1 VQVLLMQM
9 SSEQEQL
16 WQKAL
21 SSQHLQVIVEPPDS
35 NILHTLRQ
43 KQKED
48 HPLPDLIL
56 VDIGIRH
63 ANSSTLVASTI
74 CRWCAEH
81 HPSTKVVM
89 TSSRQAIVK
98 KTEKYW
104 ATRQGAVDLLP
115 MLQRDNLVATVARL
129 AEISGFK
136 LEDAP
141 LQQIANTLTQVSDT
155 TESADSDNTEIIAAA
170 SRNIRESAT
179 AELVRKMA
187 MIPLLVMAGDSNQT
201 EQDAPKRPNITLDA
215 TLATLPLHSFSI
227 ELNQP
232 GAELSRAFQD
242 NPILPGAVLLRNGE
256 YAGMM
261 SRRRFF
267 EFMSRPYGLELFS
280 KRPLSYLYEE
290 ANTDVVVMAGATP
303 VVNAVQACL
312 KRSLDVIYEPIV
324 VKLEDG
330 SYRILDIHDLIMAQS
345 QIHELAT
352 QLLREQTQER
362 MAQTDKMATL
372 GQMMVEIA
380 HDIRNPVNFIYSNV
394 DYLSVYTDDLMSLIS
409 AYEEAVNYPIPK
421 VNEIKTKSDYE
432 FLKSDMPKVINSIR
446 FGSEQLLQMVNGLQT
461 FSRVEGDKPS
471 KVNIHTCIDNSLMI
485 MGHRLKNT
493 KIEKRYGEIP
503 EIMGFSGQ
511 LMQVFMNLISNAVDA
526 MQEAAPKLKAYY
538 AQRQKQAQAKGLAV
552 AEKPWQ
558 PQIVITTAL
567 TPEGLVSIKIADN
580 GPGIPQDIQPKIFES
595 FFTTK
600 ESGKGTGL
608 GLAIC
613 HQIVTQKHRGKI
625 KLSSPYVGRTGKPKR
640 GTEFEILLPVG

>member
-21 SSQHLQVIVEPPDS
+21 SSQQLEVLVESAES
-35 NILHTLRQ
+35 NILQTLRQ
-43 KQKED
+43 KQRD
-48 HPLPDLIL
+48 DQPLPDLIL

-89 TSSRQAIVK
+89 TSSRQAVVK

-104 ATRQGAVDLLP
+104 ATRQGAVELLP
-115 MLQRDNLVATVARL
+115 MLQRDNLVAVVGKL
-129 AEISGFK
+129 AEIIGFR
-136 LEDAP
+136 LQNAP
-141 LQQIANTLTQVSDT
+141 LEQIASTLAQVSPTAETPD
-155 TESADSDNTEIIAAA
+155 ADNTEIIAAT

-187 MIPLLVMAGDSNQT
+187 MIPLLVMSSEDSQT
-201 EQDAPKRPNITLDA
+201 DQNAPARPNITLDA
-215 TLATLPLHSFSI
+215 TLATLPLHDFII
-227 ELNQP
+227 ELSQP
-232 GAELSRAFQD
+232 GFALSQAFQD
-242 NPILPGAVLLRNGE
+242 NPILPGAVLYRDGE
-256 YAGMM
+256 YAGMI
-261 SRRRFF
+261 SRRRFL

-290 ANTDVVVMAGATP
+290 ANTDVMVIAGGTP

-312 KRSLDVIYEPIV
+312 KRSLEVIYEPIV
-324 VKLEDG
+324 VKLEG
-330 SYRILDIHDLIMAQS
+330 GTYKLLDVHDLIMAQS

-352 QLLREQTQER
+352 QLLREQTRDR

-394 DYLSVYTDDLMSLIS
+394 DYLNVYAEDLMNLIS
-409 AYEEAVNYPIPK
+409 AYEESVHQPIPK
-421 VNEIKTKSDYE
+421 VNEIKNKSDYE

-471 KVNIHTCIDNSLMI
+471 KVNIHTCLDNSLTI
-485 MGHRLKNT
+485 MGHRIKNT
-493 KIEKRYGEIP
+493 KIEKRYGAVP

-526 MQEAAPKLKAYY
+526 MQEAAPKLRAYY
-538 AQRQKQAQAKGLAV
+538 AQKQKQAQAKGVAV

-558 PQIVITTAL
+558 PQIVITTGL
-567 TPEGLVSIKIADN
+567 NPEGLVSIKIADN
-580 GPGIPQDIQPKIFES
+580 GPGIPKDIQDKIFES

-600 ESGKGTGL
+600 DSGKGTGL

-625 KLSSPYVGRTGKPKR
+625 KLNSPYIGRTGKPKR
-640 GTEFEILLPVG
+640 GTEFEVLLPVS

>member
-1 VQVLLMQM
+1 MQM

-21 SSQHLQVIVEPPDS
+21 SSQRLEVLVESPDS

-43 KQKED
+43 KQRD
-48 HPLPDLIL
+48 DQPLPDLIL

-63 ANSSTLVASTI
+63 ANSSTLVASTL

-89 TSSRQAIVK
+89 TSSRQAMVK

-115 MLQRDNLVATVARL
+115 MLQQDNLVATVSKL
-129 AEISGFK
+129 GEIIGFK
-136 LEDAP
+136 VQDAP
-141 LQQIANTLTQVSDT
+141 LQELASTLAQVSPT
-155 TESADSDNTEIIAAA
+155 AEGADSDNTELIAVT

-187 MIPLLVMAGDSNQT
+187 MIPLLVMTGDSDQT
-201 EQDAPKRPNITLDA
+201 DQDAPKRPNITLDA
-215 TLATLPLHSFSI
+215 TLATLPLHDFAI
-227 ELNQP
+227 DLAQP
-232 GAELSRAFQD
+232 GFALSKAFQD
-242 NPILPGAVLLRNGE
+242 NPILPGAVLLREGE

-280 KRPLSYLYEE
+280 KRPLYYLYEE
-290 ANTDVVVMAGATP
+290 ANTDVMVMPGATP
-303 VVNAVQACL
+303 VVNAMQTCL

-330 SYRILDIHDLIMAQS
+330 TYKLLDIHDLIMAQS

-352 QLLREQTQER
+352 QLLREQTRDR

-372 GQMMVEIA
+372 GQMIVEIA

-394 DYLSVYTDDLMSLIS
+394 DYLSVYTEDLMNLVS
-409 AYEEAVNYPIPK
+409 AYEEAVHHPIPK
-421 VNEIKTKSDYE
+421 VNEIKSKSDYE

-461 FSRVEGDKPS
+461 FARVEEGKPS
-471 KVNIHTCIDNSLMI
+471 KVNIHTCIDNSLTI

-493 KIEKRYGEIP
+493 KVEKRYGEIP

-552 AEKPWQ
+552 ADKPWQ
-558 PQIVITTAL
+558 PQIVITTGMH
-567 TPEGLVSIKIADN
+567 PDGFVSIKIADN
-580 GPGIPQDIQPKIFES
+580 GPGIPQDIQSKIFES

-625 KLSSPYVGRTGKPKR
+625 KLSSPYIGRTGKPKR
-640 GTEFEILLPVG
+640 GTEFEVLLPVG